1 MEGNKEEVK
10 DTVVQPVPTQAAAV
24 PGAVPDVEGDENY
37 DDSDGYVKAKT
48 FPIDDNWPEEIKQ
61 QVRQLN
67 QMSEML
73 NAEPEDDDDDD
84 DDEED
89 VDADDDTEES
99 DNSSNSVTSEETET
113 FDNVF

>member
-1 MEGNKEEVK
+1 MEEKNEGLDMSKLGDVFGGAAPAG
-10 DTVVQPVPTQAAAV
+10 PVSDA
-24 PGAVPDVEGDENY
+24 DFNENY
-37 DDSDGYVKAKT
+37 DDSDEYVKAKT

-73 NAEPEDDDDDD
+73 NAEPDEEDEDD
-84 DDEED
+84 DDEEITE
-89 VDADDDTEES
+89 DATDDTES
-99 DNSSNSVTSEETET
+99 GTPAVSGEETET